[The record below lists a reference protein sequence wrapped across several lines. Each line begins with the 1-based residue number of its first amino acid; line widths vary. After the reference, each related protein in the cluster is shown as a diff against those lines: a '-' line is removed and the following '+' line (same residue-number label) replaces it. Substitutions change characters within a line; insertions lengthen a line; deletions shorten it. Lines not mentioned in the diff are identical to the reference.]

1 MHVAEPCREHDGRG
15 LRQLVAT
22 ASGRQR
28 ALADQTG
35 VGAAQ
40 RDVQAC
46 LAALDGETF
55 AELLFR

>member
-1 MHVAEPCREHDGRG
+1 MHVAEPCRKHDCCS
-15 LRQLVAT
+15 LRQLVAA

-28 ALADQTG
+28 ALADQAG

-46 LAALDGETF
+46 LVTLDGETF